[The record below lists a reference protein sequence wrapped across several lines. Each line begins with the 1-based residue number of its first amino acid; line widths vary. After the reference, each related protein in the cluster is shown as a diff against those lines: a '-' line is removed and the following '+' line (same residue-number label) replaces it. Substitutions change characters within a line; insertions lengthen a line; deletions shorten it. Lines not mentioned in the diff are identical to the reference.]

1 VSPSL
6 EKQNMMRK
14 FKNNAWFSTKVSI
27 SLIPLLFF
35 VNVLLSEVGLPQLS
49 PDNEVRVSGRQNGG
63 DPAQVYVVPVHGPIT
78 SAQLYILRRCL
89 KAAVEKGITAV
100 VVDIDTP
107 GGELQTTLE
116 MMRVLDRFDGETM
129 TYVRNEAVSAGV
141 YISASTEDIYFAPK
155 SVIGSA
161 AVIQGT
167 GQEIPETMKQKIDS
181 YLMARV
187 RAYTDEYPYRAK
199 VIQAMM
205 DKNFILKLDGEVLK
219 EEGNLL
225 SLTAKEA
232 MKTYGNPPQPLF
244 GSGIF
249 QDVPAMLASR
259 YGENG
264 FTIKEF
270 EVSWSEDFAKL
281 MNSIAPILM
290 GLGLLGLF
298 IEFKTPGF
306 GVFGITGIILLGI
319 VFLSNYVAGLAGHE
333 EILVFLL
340 GVGLILLEIFLFPGL
355 LFIATFG
362 AFLVLGSLIWALADY
377 WPGNMGDIVLEEDG
391 NRILDFTLD
400 TFLQPS
406 GSVMLGFLIAVVGS
420 VIVIRFLPH
429 TPLWGRLVLQT
440 SVGKLDPFVTAGGSA
455 SNEDTQLPEI
465 GALGLTV
472 TDLFPSGEVDI
483 NGKRYQARVQVG
495 TVRRDF
501 LVRVTGH
508 QEFSL
513 LVEEAGES

>member
-1 VSPSL
+1 
-6 EKQNMMRK
+6 MRGK
-14 FKNNAWFSTKVSI
+14 LKDRAWFSARVSI
-27 SLIPLLFF
+27 CLIPYLLFAST
-35 VNVLLSEVGLPQLS
+35 LSPEAGLPQMP
-49 PDNEVRVSGRQNGG
+49 PDQQDEVAGRQNGS
-63 DPAQVYVVPVHGPIT
+63 DPAQVYVVPVHGLIT

-116 MMRVLDRFDGETM
+116 MMKVLDRFDGDTM
-129 TYVRNEAVSAGV
+129 TFVRNEAVSAGV

-187 RAYTDEYPYRAK
+187 RAYTEEYPYRAK
-199 VIQAMM
+199 VIRAMM
-205 DKNFILKLDGEVLK
+205 DKDFVLKLDGDVLK
-219 EEGNLL
+219 EEGSLL

-232 MKTYGNPPQPLF
+232 MRTYGNPPQPLF
-244 GSGIF
+244 GAGIF
-249 QDVPAMLASR
+249 KDVPSMLASR
-259 YGENG
+259 YGEGG

-270 EVSWSEDFAKL
+270 EVTWSEDFAKL
-281 MNSIAPILM
+281 MNAIAPILM

-306 GVFGITGIILLGI
+306 GVFGITGIVFLGI

-333 EILVFLL
+333 EVLVFLL

-355 LFIATFG
+355 LFIATCG

-377 WPGNMGDIVLEEDG
+377 WPGNMGDTVLEEDG
-391 NRILDFTLD
+391 IRILDFTFD

-406 GSVMLGFLIAVVGS
+406 FSVMVGFLIAVAGS
-420 VIVIRFLPH
+420 VLVVRFLPH
-429 TPLWGRLVLQT
+429 TPLWSRFVLQT
-440 SVGKLDPFVTAGGSA
+440 SVGKLDPVVTAGGSA
-455 SNEDTQLPEI
+455 SNEDAKLPEP
-465 GALGLTV
+465 GAFGRAV
-472 TDLFPSGEVDI
+472 TDLFPSGEVEID
-483 NGKRYQARVQVG
+483 GKRYLAQVQVG
-495 TVRRDF
+495 TIHCDYP
-501 LVRVTGH
+501 VRVTGH
-508 QEFSL
+508 QDFSL
-513 LVEEAGES
+513 LVEEVGDS

>member
-1 VSPSL
+1 
-6 EKQNMMRK
+6 MRGK
-14 FKNNAWFSTKVSI
+14 LKDRVWFSARVS
-27 SLIPLLFF
+27 SGLIPYLLFA
-35 VNVLLSEVGLPQLS
+35 NTLLPEVGLPQMP
-49 PDNEVRVSGRQNGG
+49 PDKEDEISGHPKGS

-116 MMRVLDRFDGETM
+116 MMQVLDRFDGETM
-129 TYVRNEAVSAGV
+129 TFVRNEAVSAGV

-187 RAYTDEYPYRAK
+187 RAYTEEYPHRAK
-199 VIQAMM
+199 VIRAMM
-205 DKNFILKLDGEVLK
+205 DKDFILKLDGEVLK
-219 EEGNLL
+219 EEGTLL

-232 MKTYGNPPQPLF
+232 MQTYGNPPQSLL
-244 GSGIF
+244 GAGIF
-249 QDVPAMLASR
+249 KDVPSMLASR
-259 YGENG
+259 YGEGG

-270 EVSWSEDFAKL
+270 EVTWSEDFAKL
-281 MNSIAPILM
+281 MNTIAPILM

-306 GVFGITGIILLGI
+306 GVFGVTGIVLLGI

-333 EILVFLL
+333 EVLVFLL

-355 LFIATFG
+355 LFIATCG
-362 AFLVLGSLIWALADY
+362 AFLILGSLIWSLADY
-377 WPGNMGDIVLEEDG
+377 WPGNMGDTILEEDG
-391 NRILDFTLD
+391 GRILDFTLD

-406 GSVMLGFLIAVVGS
+406 GSVMIGFLIAVVGS
-420 VIVIRFLPH
+420 VLVVRFLPH

-440 SVGKLDPFVTAGGSA
+440 SVGKLDPVVTAGGSA
-455 SNEDTQLPEI
+455 SNEDAQLPES
-465 GALGLTV
+465 GAFGRTV
-472 TDLFPSGEVDI
+472 TDLFPSGEVEID
-483 NGKRYQARVQVG
+483 GKRYQARVQVG
-495 TVRRDF
+495 TIRRDYP
-501 LVRVTGH
+501 VRVTGH

-513 LVEEAGES
+513 LVEEAVES